1 MDSITKSDPSVTNA
15 TDYRRLLY
23 QQLCG
28 LELVNW
34 ELVGPHLGLSRQQLD
49 IIKADRSNQTQRCVM
64 DMFHKWL
71 KIDTSFKSY
80 EEGLKKVIE
89 ALYKVG
95 ENTIADELCGSKG
108 KYNGE
113 V

>member
-1 MDSITKSDPSVTNA
+1 M
-15 TDYRRLLY
+15 Y
-23 QQLCG
+23 QQLCRIK
-28 LELVNW
+28 LANW

-64 DMFHKWL
+64 DMFNKWL
-71 KIDTSFKSY
+71 TIDTSFKSY
-80 EEGLKKVIE
+80 EEELKKVVE

-108 KYNGE
+108 KKILILC
-113 V
+113 